1 MNQTVELTGSRQ
13 SGFPSDELLKKYLE
27 PQPLQSCP
35 EVTVLQASRVFDFWE
50 EWERECGC
58 AKEVPFW
65 AVVWPAAE
73 VLARFVLDNPALVTG
88 RRVLDLGCGSGIPA
102 VASALAGASHVQA
115 NDIDPLALE
124 LASMNADLN
133 GVSVE
138 FSCCNL
144 LESSRIPRADVI
156 LVADLFYNRSQS
168 ENLFSY
174 LKSAR
179 SRGIEVLI
187 ADGNRPFAPGKGVEL
202 LEKLSV
208 KVNRELEG
216 VPDREVRILR
226 ML

>member
-35 EVTVLQASRVFDFWE
+35 EIMVLQASMVFDFWE

-58 AKEVPFW
+58 TKEVPFW

-73 VLARFVLDNPALVTG
+73 VLARFVLDNPAWVTN

-102 VASALAGASHVQA
+102 VASALAGASFVQA

-133 GVSVE
+133 GVSVN
-138 FSCCNL
+138 FSCSNL
-144 LESSRIPRADVI
+144 LESRRIPQADVI

-168 ENLFSY
+168 GKLLSY
-174 LKSAR
+174 LTRAR

-187 ADGNRPFAPGKGVEL
+187 ADGHRPFAPSTGVKLLGKV
-202 LEKLSV
+202 SV